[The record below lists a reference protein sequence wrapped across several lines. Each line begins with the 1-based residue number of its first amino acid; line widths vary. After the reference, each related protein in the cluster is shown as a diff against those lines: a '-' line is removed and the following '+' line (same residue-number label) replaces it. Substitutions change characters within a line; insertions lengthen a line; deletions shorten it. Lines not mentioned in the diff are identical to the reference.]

1 MGYRHRTAPP
11 TPSPHAPHPN
21 HRNPANFTVDLAICD
36 GTPNHANVSPAPHGA
51 RQRERRCDADV
62 AQLVAHHLAKVRVA
76 GSSPVIRSAVP
87 RTRLA
92 QRESA
97 SLTRKRSL
105 VQSQYRVPPTAG
117 PHTGPAVF
125 FLSRRPRAP
134 PSESM
139 ARGTADPSP
148 TAHKT
153 QVTPRIRG
161 LIWISGGGCSNV
173 LSRNA
178 ASESPPTRC
187 GCSAAG
193 SASPCQGEGRGFE
206 SRHPLGFSPERHHL
220 V

>member
-11 TPSPHAPHPN
+11 TPSPHTPHPN
-21 HRNPANFTVDLAICD
+21 HRNPANFAVDLAIC
-36 GTPNHANVSPAPHGA
+36 GETPNHATVSPAPHGA

-125 FLSRRPRAP
+125 SCPPAARATVGKHGTGHRGPLPHGPQNAGHTGNPGTDLDQGRR
-134 PSESM
+134 
-139 ARGTADPSP
+139 
-148 TAHKT
+148 
-153 QVTPRIRG
+153 V
-161 LIWISGGGCSNV
+161 
-173 LSRNA
+173 
-178 ASESPPTRC
+178 
-187 GCSAAG
+187 
-193 SASPCQGEGRGFE
+193 F
-206 SRHPLGFSPERHHL
+206 
-220 V
+220 

>member
-11 TPSPHAPHPN
+11 TPSPHTPHPN
-21 HRNPANFTVDLAICD
+21 HRNPANFAVDLAICG
-36 GTPNHANVSPAPHGA
+36 GTPNHATVSPAPHGA

-125 FLSRRPRAP
+125 SCPAGRAGHRRQARHGAPRTLP
-134 PSESM
+134 HGPKNPGHTGNP
-139 ARGTADPSP
+139 GTD
-148 TAHKT
+148 
-153 QVTPRIRG
+153 
-161 LIWISGGGCSNV
+161 LD
-173 LSRNA
+173 
-178 ASESPPTRC
+178 
-187 GCSAAG
+187 
-193 SASPCQGEGRGFE
+193 QGRRVF
-206 SRHPLGFSPERHHL
+206 
-220 V
+220 